1 MKKVIVIITVVIL
14 IGTMLSAAGPRPVN
28 PMMGTLEWQRVNV
41 CGVSDY
47 VSLPVMENLYLTGRF
62 QPTQGLLQGCT
73 IQATGSPYTLEGCKY
88 FAVDKYTIT
97 CDQARAG
104 GHR

>member
-1 MKKVIVIITVVIL
+1 MKKTIAVIILVVVI
-14 IGTMLSAAGPRPVN
+14 GSMLSAAGPRQITPL
-28 PMMGTLEWQRVNV
+28 MGTLKWQRVNV

-47 VSLPVMENLYLTGRF
+47 VSLPVMDNVYLTGRF
-62 QPTQGLLQGCT
+62 EPTQGLYQGCS
-73 IQATGSPYTLEGCKY
+73 IQASGSPYTLEGCKY